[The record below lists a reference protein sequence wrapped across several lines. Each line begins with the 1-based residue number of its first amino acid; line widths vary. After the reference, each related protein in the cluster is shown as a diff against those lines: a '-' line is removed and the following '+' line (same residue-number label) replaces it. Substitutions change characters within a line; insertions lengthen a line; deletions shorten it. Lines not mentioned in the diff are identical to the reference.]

1 MLTDT
6 EAYKWCCCQGI
17 CQPKGEFG
25 GCEIKTCPPTSFNK
39 RKQINENEN
48 YPMLLLAR
56 LVAIVLHP

>member
-39 RKQINENEN
+39 RNQINENEN
-48 YPMLLLAR
+48 YTLLLLAR
-56 LVAIVLHP
+56 LVAVVLPP